1 MSRDIVDDTIHE
13 KVLSYLSEYASQGP
27 DMVATFMQW
36 NVLDVIRA
44 CIKQDNQPENE
55 GNELNES
62 GIEGNGSGDG
72 SREEENEYEIEPDYR
87 IIALSIRFL
96 AKLLE
101 NDNKKNA
108 LLYNKID
115 VSYHDI
121 LNFISEN
128 AFSEEGSLRYSCYEV
143 LEQIVS
149 YENGAK
155 WFFRT
160 NKSSQIVSAC
170 FLDSNT
176 YVTTTASKLLLSI
189 INNST
194 ISTNLNDETVIQN
207 KLLNHLIST
216 LDIFDIIKRLLFNS
230 SEDIGERLATLQ
242 LIWILINSK
251 TENAY
256 EFIKRGQLLNRLDLL
271 LIDHDKVIRSRT
283 IDILCDVF
291 ISPEP
296 IYLLKTSSHSNDPID
311 ETFEFIVHEIVFSLF
326 NTDKNVEMITVAVNV
341 IESLIVLVDRV
352 EVDNKEI
359 YASRLMDIL
368 IILLEFSKIQDS
380 KETLFNQIINPDVQL
395 LIFNGTYEKLRTL
408 FLNIRKNIASRKSII
423 LSILHAIST
432 IYHKYDSLV
441 MNTTID
447 IINIILDILFIPN
460 YNSDQ
465 RILKAGLSV
474 IPIILFSKIINNQI
488 TDPDDINKTLKM
500 IRDLITDSKIE
511 CRGIILLLETME
523 ILLNNN
529 IIGQYILDSEY
540 GEVWAD
546 AIIFK
551 SCDYRW
557 EIRDS
562 ILEFI
567 GRLFEKNTFG
577 VKFALKFNLP
587 LTVMS
592 KITDNVAYVRASSLT
607 TIQLIIRRSSGWQY
621 IMSQNLQEKISSQL
635 PFMIR
640 DTEAF
645 VRRAVMEL
653 MICLISEREC
663 GSILLAD
670 HNKEIMNPL
679 VMDKIMD
686 DPDFYVRIAGCQF
699 LEVVWFHC
707 EQDRIKS
714 GNQIFSEILLLERD
728 SSWFYMLNGDKLLMA
743 AVDDFSRL
751 VRREIIDILNRLK
764 LYFENNDLI
773 QELFSLLKSNNNNI
787 PEKKPSLMKSHL
799 EFYQK
804 ICLVDFDRLKSTI
817 DVEHLYKEALET
829 VNSSMMVADIVE
841 EGNEYNALD
850 CYF

>member
-1 MSRDIVDDTIHE
+1 MENLQNTVNSLPQMSRDIVDDTIHE

-36 NVLDVIRA
+36 NVLDVI
-44 CIKQDNQPENE
+44 P
-55 GNELNES
+55 
-62 GIEGNGSGDG
+62 
-72 SREEENEYEIEPDYR
+72 
-87 IIALSIRFL
+87 
-96 AKLLE
+96 KLLE
-101 NDNKKNA
+101 NDDKKNA
-108 LLYNKID
+108 LLFNKIIE
-115 VSYHDI
+115 SYHDV
-121 LNFISEN
+121 LDFISEN
-128 AFSEEGSLRYSCYEV
+128 AFAEEGSLRYSCYEA

-155 WFFRT
+155 WFFHT

-207 KLLNHLIST
+207 ELLNHLIST
-216 LDIFDIIKRLLFNS
+216 LDIFDIIKRLLFNP

-251 TENAY
+251 TENSY
-256 EFIKRGQLLNRLDLL
+256 EFIKRGQLV
-271 LIDHDKVIRSRT
+271 IIRSRT
-283 IDILCDVF
+283 IDILCDIF
-291 ISPEP
+291 MSPEP
-296 IYLLKTSSHSNDPID
+296 ISLLKTSLHSIDPID

-341 IESLIVLVDRV
+341 IESLIILVDRV
-352 EVDNKEI
+352 EVSNKEI
-359 YASRLMDIL
+359 YASRLMDVL
-368 IILLEFSKIQDS
+368 IILLEFSKIRES
-380 KETLFNQIINPDVQL
+380 KETLFKHVINPDIQL

-408 FLNIRKNIASRKSII
+408 FLNIRKNIANRKSII

-432 IYHKYDSLV
+432 IYHKYNSLV

-488 TDPDDINKTLKM
+488 TDPDNINKTLKM

-523 ILLNNN
+523 VLLNNN

-540 GEVWAD
+540 GEIWAD

-607 TIQLIIRRSSGWQY
+607 TIQVYLIIRRSDGWQY

-635 PFMIR
+635 PFMIK

-663 GSILLAD
+663 GSLLLAD

-714 GNQIFSEILLLERD
+714 GNQIFSEILLLERN
-728 SSWFYMLNGDKLLMA
+728 SSWFYMLNGDKLLLA

-751 VRREIIDILNRLK
+751 VRREIIDILDRLK
-764 LYFENNDLI
+764 LYFGNNDSI
-773 QELFSLLKSNNNNI
+773 QELFSLLKSKHNII

-841 EGNEYNALD
+841 EGNEFNALD